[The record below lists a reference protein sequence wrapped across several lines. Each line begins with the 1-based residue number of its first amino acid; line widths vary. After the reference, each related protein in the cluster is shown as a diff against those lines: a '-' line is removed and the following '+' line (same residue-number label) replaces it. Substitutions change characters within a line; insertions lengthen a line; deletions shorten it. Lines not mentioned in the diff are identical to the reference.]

1 MTTMRAAAYRRVVK
15 TLRDV
20 GPAKL
25 FPAEQGCIREAADA
39 LLFCADIDDDKDA
52 RAAFGRLVALADDL
66 VLAERWTVP
75 RAQVLLDDIW
85 GCGPGDL
92 LELPVAA

>member
-1 MTTMRAAAYRRVVK
+1 MTSIRAAAYRRVVK

-25 FPAEQGCIREAADA
+25 FPAEQACIREAADA
-39 LLFCADIDDDKDA
+39 LLFCADIDDDRDA
-52 RAAFGRLVALADDL
+52 RGAFGDLVALADDL
-66 VLAERWTVP
+66 VLCERWTAP
-75 RAQVLLDDIW
+75 RVQELLDDIW
-85 GCGPGDL
+85 ACGPGDL